1 MLIDFLNFQSSLP
14 ILHPQCNRRR
24 EGKKEDMNKPWTLIS
39 LSSEKHGKESTTTT
53 ETVFRN
59 PYVEIP

>member
-1 MLIDFLNFQSSLP
+1 
-14 ILHPQCNRRR
+14 
-24 EGKKEDMNKPWTLIS
+24 MNKPWTLIS